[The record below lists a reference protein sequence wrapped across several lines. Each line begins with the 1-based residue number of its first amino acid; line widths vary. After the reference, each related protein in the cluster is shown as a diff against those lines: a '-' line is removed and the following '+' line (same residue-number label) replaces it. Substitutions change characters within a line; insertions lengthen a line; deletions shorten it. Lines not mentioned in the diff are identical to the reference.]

1 MGKEN
6 AFLLKAGGVCLILA
20 SLRKFKRHWLLSA
33 PFLQMVAV
41 NSSSPVP
48 PGMWEAQA
56 MGDAGAIGDSSAES
70 LYVQGKQAQG

>member
-1 MGKEN
+1 
-6 AFLLKAGGVCLILA
+6 
-20 SLRKFKRHWLLSA
+20 
-33 PFLQMVAV
+33 MVAV

-70 LYVQGKQAQG
+70 LYVQGEQAQG

>member
-1 MGKEN
+1 
-6 AFLLKAGGVCLILA
+6 
-20 SLRKFKRHWLLSA
+20 
-33 PFLQMVAV
+33 MVAV

-70 LYVQGKQAQG
+70 LYVQGKARG